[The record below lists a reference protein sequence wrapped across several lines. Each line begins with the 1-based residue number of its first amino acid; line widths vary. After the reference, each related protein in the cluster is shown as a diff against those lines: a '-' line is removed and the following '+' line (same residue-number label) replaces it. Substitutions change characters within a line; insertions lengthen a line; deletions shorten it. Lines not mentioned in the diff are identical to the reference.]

1 MVRAKAGNIA
11 GLGVLLLIFGAL
23 AWLNGRADSAH
34 LRLILAG
41 LVVVLAGALL
51 RQRRKSLWWPP
62 LIVAGALVAL
72 VVVYLT
78 APDVNLAIFEQF
90 MSLAIGAAFVWLL
103 VWILARCV
111 LPRTDAK
118 YQALPILI
126 LSCAL
131 SIGLL
136 ASSAG
141 AWLKA
146 VDLNALPGN
155 PVAETGAELA
165 ALREQPWGT
174 RHRGIFAA
182 GLIGD
187 PDRRREGGGD
197 VLAYFNGGRFGA
209 LESRSPTWFPLSF
222 DLRMADGVVVRVR
235 GIAQTDRTSGWPRCG
250 PHFGQRCLREG
261 DPVVIWADPGELR
274 ALGGGTRGNAL
285 IDTRVIAYGTLEDF
299 RKGYLARAVATARV
313 FGWIAFAF
321 IPLSLVPAILG
332 FRRARWLRRY
342 GSDKVPAGGARWIR

>member
-1 MVRAKAGNIA
+1 MRAKAGKIA
-11 GLGVLLLIFGAL
+11 GLGLLLLVFGAL

-41 LVVVLAGALL
+41 VVVVLAGALL
-51 RQRRKSLWWPP
+51 WQRRKSLWWPP
-62 LIVAGALVAL
+62 LIVAGALAAL
-72 VVVYLT
+72 VLVYLT

-90 MSLAIGAAFVWLL
+90 MALAIGAVFVWLL

-141 AWLKA
+141 TWLKA

-165 ALREQPWGT
+165 ALWEQPWGT

-182 GLIGD
+182 GVIGD
-187 PDRRREGGGD
+187 PEKRRDGGGD
-197 VLAYFNGGRFGA
+197 FLAYFNAGRFGA
-209 LESRSPTWFPLSF
+209 LASRSPTRFPLSF
-222 DLRMADGVVVRVR
+222 ELRMADGAVVWVR
-235 GIAQTDRTSGWPRCG
+235 GIAQAARTSGWPRCG
-250 PHFGQRCLREG
+250 PYFDQRCVREG
-261 DPVVIWADPGELR
+261 DPVVIWADPGERR
-274 ALGGGTRGNAL
+274 AVGGGGRGHAL
-285 IDTRVIAYGTLEDF
+285 TDTRVIAYGSLEDF
-299 RKGYLARAVATARV
+299 RQGYLARAVATARV
-313 FGWIAFAF
+313 FGWIGFAF

-332 FRRARWLRRY
+332 YRRARWLRRN
-342 GSDKVPAGGARWIR
+342 GSDRVPAGGAKWIR